1 MHAVRHLKEMAEE
14 CRLLA
19 TVAKA
24 DEIRE
29 QLLEVAEQFS
39 RLAQH
44 REIQGLM
51 QSRTPHRSKSDA

>member
-19 TVAKA
+19 TVAKTP
-24 DEIRE
+24 EIKE
-29 QLLEVAEQFS
+29 QLLEVAEQFA

-44 REIQGLM
+44 REIHELM
-51 QSRTPHRSKSDA
+51 QSRTRVFSNSDT